1 MYLAVGPR
9 RVAAQPAA
17 RGCEHFASILFL
29 FPFCPLFFLT
39 YMTQDGEGG
48 VPCPTETYESVIRL
62 CFFAGAESW
71 GPNSTDSRGL
81 VLFFSWPLA
90 EKGEPTKGLAR
101 RAGD

>member
-29 FPFCPLFFLT
+29 FPCCPFFLLT

-62 CFFAGAESW
+62 CFFFWS
-71 GPNSTDSRGL
+71 
-81 VLFFSWPLA
+81 
-90 EKGEPTKGLAR
+90 
-101 RAGD
+101 